1 MNYNLFSKNSQIEKM
16 FDRISPKYDLINH
29 ILSFGADFTW
39 RKKVVSVISSTK
51 KVLDLASG
59 TGDLAIMLVKTIKG
73 LDVIGLDISDG
84 MLEIGRKKIKTLK
97 LENRIKMLKGNS
109 RSMLFESN
117 FFDAVTV
124 SFGLRNFECLD
135 LCFKEIHRVLKPGGG
150 FVVLEFSKPKR
161 KIIKYLYTFYLHT
174 LKFIGF
180 LLSGDNHA
188 YSYLQRSIFSFSH
201 KSHIEK
207 VFMDKGFLV
216 KKIIPLTLGI
226 VSIYVSNKME

>member
-1 MNYNLFSKNSQIEKM
+1 MNLYKNSQIEKM
-16 FDRISPKYDLINH
+16 FDRISPKYDFINH

-39 RKKVVSVISSTK
+39 RKKVVSVIYSFYPK

-97 LENRIKMLKGNS
+97 LENSIKMLKGNS

-135 LCFKEIHRVLKPGGG
+135 LCLKEIHRVLKPGGV

-161 KIIKYLYTFYLHT
+161 KILKYLYTFYLHT

-180 LLSGDNHA
+180 LLSGDNLA

-207 VFMDKGFLV
+207 VFIDKGFLV
-216 KKIIPLTLGI
+216 KKIITLTLGI